1 MLDFVFQTLLKHY
14 GLLAII
20 NTQDDGKP
28 DTKPIGDFG
37 AVGTALII
45 STTLI
50 YVVVSGLVNNDSYFF
65 FSIHSPL
72 SLLQVSFPV
81 LTDDGV
87 TAGVYDLRCCRSS
100 CYG

>member
-65 FSIHSPL
+65 FQFIPH
-72 SLLQVSFPV
+72 F
-81 LTDDGV
+81 
-87 TAGVYDLRCCRSS
+87 RCCRFPFP
-100 CYG
+100 C